1 MPIEVINTKK
11 PDGPVT
17 LELLPVGAF
26 FTETE
31 PGSDRIFIKTDIV
44 LLGVKVHVLV
54 FKDGSTNA
62 KHTSMDMAMLVRPV
76 SNVSI
81 KFEV

>member
-1 MPIEVINTKK
+1 VPIEVINTKK

-44 LLGVKVHVLV
+44 LLGAKVHVLV